1 MKIDISIKELFAE
14 DSKLHCYEKITVMIN
29 CEVLYLTVENS
40 AENSKLVQIKR
51 NIRSTV
57 TQSSALQHFKTILT
71 IQSNSTIKPFSQ
83 I

>member
-1 MKIDISIKELFAE
+1 MKIDISIKDIFAD

-51 NIRSTV
+51 NIRS
-57 TQSSALQHFKTILT
+57 ILT
-71 IQSNSTIKPFSQ
+71 HAVLSITAF
-83 I
+83 